1 MEARDI
7 GPKPI
12 IEPGGLDASFNVLDL
27 FRLERRQC
35 ARADVPATGLRSA
48 AGLGIKEEVISRLII
63 NTCGPGRI
71 IEFRLLHLIA
81 FCGHRCRIGRT
92 GHTIVVSAI
101 ETSRSEKRRVGK
113 ACVSMCG
120 SGGST
125 YL

>member
-35 ARADVPATGLRSA
+35 ARADVPATGIRSA
-48 AGLGIKEEVISRLII
+48 AGLGIKEEVLSRLIL

-71 IEFRLLHLIA
+71 LEFRLFHLIA
-81 FCGHRCRIGRT
+81 FCHPSSRLGRT
-92 GHTIVVSAI
+92 GHNIFVNCI
-101 ETSRSEKRRVGK
+101 ETRMPYMRRPK
-113 ACVSMCG
+113 
-120 SGGST
+120 GST
-125 YL
+125 VTTTK

>member
-35 ARADVPATGLRSA
+35 ARADVQATGLRSA

-81 FCGHRCRIGRT
+81 FCGPRCRIDRKST
-92 GHTIVVSAI
+92 RL
-101 ETSRSEKRRVGK
+101 TSSH
-113 ACVSMCG
+113 
-120 SGGST
+120 
-125 YL
+125 